1 MCKVYEIRYFI
12 KINNYNNLF
21 YSGIS
26 PVIGRGSAS
35 ADSIRYNVSHNICIR
50 PATPLPQE
58 AHIQLLCGQWFELG
72 SPPPT
77 AQWMFNGGDLSSSH
91 TVMDLN
97 VSAIGVNGALTIS
110 YVSNGVLRDASSIVG
125 IYHCS
130 LVNDFGSDN
139 DSSVIGIE

>member
-1 MCKVYEIRYFI
+1 M
-12 KINNYNNLF
+12 
-21 YSGIS
+21 SQ
-26 PVIGRGSAS
+26 
-35 ADSIRYNVSHNICIR
+35 NVCIR
-50 PATPLPQE
+50 PATPLLQE

-72 SPPPT
+72 SPSPT
-77 AQWMFNGGDLSSSH
+77 AQWTFNGGDLSSSH

-125 IYHCS
+125 VYNCS

-139 DSSVIGIE
+139 ESSVIGIEFFRIISCV